1 MTETKPLREI
11 LLVEDHP
18 NDIELTL
25 EALSAHHMANPVVVV
40 EDGAQALDYL
50 FYRGKYTSRSPG
62 LPILILL
69 DLKLPKVSG
78 LEVLAAL
85 KADAVL
91 SLVPVVMLTASK
103 EEFDVVRSY
112 QLGVNAYV
120 VKPLVFDAFLQAV
133 RQIGGFWGIV
143 NEPPPPIAAQ
153 RLSSLQA
160 PRSDWPDGGQG

>member
-1 MTETKPLREI
+1 VTETKTLREV

-25 EALSAHHMANPVVVV
+25 EALSANHMANPVVVV

-50 FYRGKYTSRSPG
+50 FYRGKYVSRSPG
-62 LPILILL
+62 MPILILL

-85 KADAVL
+85 KADPVL

-120 VKPLVFDAFLQAV
+120 VKPLVFDAFQQAV

-143 NEPPPPIAAQ
+143 NEPPPHIVAE
-153 RLSSLQA
+153 RLSNLQA
-160 PRSDWPDGGQG
+160 PLSDWPDGGQG